1 MATDCDNLA
10 QVKSN
15 LIAILADMS
24 AHPKPTY
31 SLDGKSVSW
40 AEYYS
45 MIFNNLE
52 NVNRQIVFCQGP
64 FEVRSVVT

>member
-1 MATDCDNLA
+1 MASDCDNL
-10 QVKSN
+10 QQLKSN
-15 LIAILADMS
+15 LIAILVDMS

-40 AEYYS
+40 SEYYG
-45 MIFNNLE
+45 MIFQNLE

-64 FEVRSVVT
+64 FECRSVAY